1 MKQVISTAAALVL
14 SLSLACAQ
22 QAKIQVNVGKPGA
35 PVAPTMWGIFFE
47 EINHAADGGLYA
59 ELIENRSFDEAEPPE
74 GMTMENGQA
83 TAVARPHYQTNK
95 DKTWK
100 IPWRPAS
107 PHPGWALEGP
117 DDAGSIRVA
126 TDKPLNEN
134 NLRYLRLEIKQP
146 AARLINGGYWGI
158 SVVEGQTY
166 KLSFFGRCPVEPHSA
181 SLRVGLVS
189 PEGEVLAEQKIGTFP
204 GKQLE
209 AGQWNKQECELKAAK
224 SCRNAKFFLALDKPG
239 TIDLDVVS
247 LFPGKTF
254 KNRPN
259 GCREDVATLLAEMKP
274 SFIRFPGGCYVEGA
288 TFANR
293 YIWKR
298 TIGPIEQRPGHW
310 CLWGYRSTDGMGYH
324 EFLQFCQDIG
334 ADALY
339 VANCGL
345 GCEFRTGDFLPEDQ
359 LDELIQDTLDA
370 IEYATGPA
378 DSKWGKLRAAAGHPE
393 PFPLKYIQIGNEN
406 HGPRYKKY
414 YQRFYKALKAKHP
427 ELKYVYC
434 CGCGWATPDMIEGA
448 GKIEIADEHFY
459 RNPDW
464 FFNEYRRY
472 DNVPRDRGFDLY
484 VGEYACNQQVGRGN
498 MLAALS
504 EAAFMI
510 GMERNGDLIKMTSYA
525 PLLFNVNR
533 LNWPVNLIGYDSAVA
548 FGRSSYYVQKLFA
561 IHRPDVNVA
570 TELAFTPPAKADKPK
585 AAFAGSVGLGAWDTQ
600 AEYKDFVV
608 EPAGK
613 PAVKADFEPRS
624 WKVHMGKWSAA
635 DGAYRVNGSEPRRVS
650 MLEGVKIETGTIRVK
665 ARKIAGHEGFLI
677 LFGGKTGKDFF
688 EFNLGGWG
696 NKRHAIEIV
705 TDNRGHAVGRQ
716 QDPGTIETGKWYDI
730 RIEIKADEV
739 IGYLDGKEV
748 VRYRTGDAPNRDSR
762 VYAQAGLDKAK
773 GDLVIKTVNAT
784 PNKVRAQVALTGAA
798 PNGPGEW
805 VVLSADKP
813 SDENDVG
820 NPTKISPEQGAFTA
834 TRSTFE
840 YDLPAWS
847 LMILRVPVK

>member
-1 MKQVISTAAALVL
+1 MKHAIGTLAAIALTF
-14 SLSLACAQ
+14 SLAQAQ
-22 QAKIQVNVGKPGA
+22 QAKIQINVDKPGA

-74 GMTMENGQA
+74 GMTLNNGTA

-95 DKTWK
+95 EKTWK
-100 IPWRPAS
+100 LGWKPAS
-107 PHPGWALEGP
+107 PHPGWTLEGP
-117 DDAGSIRVA
+117 ADAGSIRLG
-126 TDKPLNEN
+126 TDKPLNDN
-134 NLRYLRLEIKQP
+134 NPRYLRLEVKQT
-146 AARLINGGYWGI
+146 AARLVNGGYWGI
-158 SVVEGQTY
+158 NVVEGQTY
-166 KLSFFGRCPVEPHSA
+166 KLSFFGRCPVEPYSA
-181 SLRVGLVS
+181 SLRAGLIS

-209 AGQWNKQECELKAAK
+209 VALWHKQECELKATK
-224 SCRNAKFFLALDKPG
+224 SHPRARFFLALDSPG

-247 LFPGKTF
+247 LFPAKTF
-254 KNRPN
+254 KDRPN

-298 TIGPIEQRPGHW
+298 TVGPIEQRPGHW

-359 LDELIQDTLDA
+359 IDELIQDTLDA
-370 IEYATGPA
+370 IEYAIGPA

-393 PFPLKYIQIGNEN
+393 PFPLRYIQIGNEN
-406 HGPRYKKY
+406 HGPRYKRN
-414 YQRFYKALKAKHP
+414 YQRFYKALKAKYP
-427 ELKYVYC
+427 QLQYVYC
-434 CGCGWATPDMIEGA
+434 CGCGWATPDMIDGA

-561 IHRPDVNVA
+561 TNRPDVNVA
-570 TELAFTPPAKADKPK
+570 TSLDFAPPAKADKPK
-585 AAFAGSVGLGAWDTQ
+585 AAFAGRVGLGAWDTE

-608 EPAGK
+608 EPAGQ
-613 PAVKADFEPRS
+613 PAETANFDDGAKAWQTHCGT
-624 WKVHMGKWSAA
+624 WKAEG
-635 DGAYRVNGSEPRRVS
+635 GAYRVSGSEQRRVA
-650 MLEGVKIETGTIRVK
+650 MLTAPRLETGTIRVK
-665 ARKIAGHEGFLI
+665 ARKIAGHEGFLV

-696 NKRHAIEIV
+696 NKRHAFEIV
-705 TDNRGHAVGRQ
+705 NDNRGHAVGRQ
-716 QDPGTIETGKWYDI
+716 QDPGVIETGKWYDI

-748 VRYRTGDAPNRDSR
+748 ARYRTGDAPNRDSR
-762 VYAQAGLDKAK
+762 VYAQAGLDKSK
-773 GDLVIKTVNAT
+773 GEVILKAVNAT
-784 PNKVRAQVALTGAA
+784 PNAVKAQVNLAGAVPTGTGRKITLAA
-798 PNGPGEW
+798 ASE
-805 VVLSADKP
+805 K
-813 SDENDVG
+813 DENDI
-820 NPTKISPEQGAFTA
+820 NAPKKIAPKDEPLAVPGA
-834 TRSTFE
+834 RFE
-840 YDLPAWS
+840 TELAP
-847 LMILRVPVK
+847 